1 MIESFLSAESS
12 KNLTLIRSCPRATPF
27 LFLPP
32 KIVYFFVLKF
42 KIIYVIIIM
51 AIYISKRVR
60 ENNIGSRS
68 REGDRIMRIL
78 ISDDEIEIRKV
89 LRLLLE
95 NAGYEI
101 LEASDGARAVE
112 TVRQHR
118 DIDLCI
124 MDIMMPAMSGIEAT
138 RLIREFSTVPVL
150 FLSARSLES
159 DKEAAY
165 SGGGDDYI
173 VKPFSSRELLMKVDA
188 LTRRYNSYSAKATDE
203 QIIRL
208 WGGVEISPDSREVT
222 KNGNAIDIR
231 DKEYDM
237 LLYLAKNRG
246 HVVSPGQLYENVW
259 EEMPLPSSNNTI
271 TVHILN
277 LRRKLEDNS
286 AQPKLIR
293 TVWGRGYQID

>member
-1 MIESFLSAESS
+1 
-12 KNLTLIRSCPRATPF
+12 
-27 LFLPP
+27 
-32 KIVYFFVLKF
+32 
-42 KIIYVIIIM
+42 
-51 AIYISKRVR
+51 
-60 ENNIGSRS
+60 
-68 REGDRIMRIL
+68 MRIL

-95 NAGYEI
+95 NAGYDI

-112 TVRQHR
+112 TVRQNR

-124 MDIMMPAMSGIEAT
+124 MDIMMPVMSGIEAT
-138 RLIREFSTVPVL
+138 KLIREFSTVPVL

-159 DKEAAY
+159 DKEQAY

-173 VKPFSSRELLMKVDA
+173 VKPFSSRELLMKVEA
-188 LTRRYNSYSAKATDE
+188 LTRRYTSYSVKATDE

-222 KNGNAIDIR
+222 KNGISIDIR

-237 LLYLAKNRG
+237 LLYLAKNKG
-246 HVVSPGQLYENVW
+246 HVVSPSQLYENVW
-259 EEMPLPSSNNTI
+259 NEMPLPSSNNTI

-277 LRRKLEDNS
+277 LRRKLEDDAS
-286 AQPKLIR
+286 APKIIR
-293 TVWGRGYQID
+293 TIWGKGYQID